1 MACMSSSVFVP
12 AATPAYWHTR
22 RADLDVSARVARIL
36 SMRVISEGEVV
47 IV

>member
-12 AATPAYWHTR
+12 AVTSANWHTR
-22 RADLDVSARVARIL
+22 RADLDVSARATPIGR
-36 SMRVISEGEVV
+36 MRVLPQGEVV